1 MSKKK
6 KIVWVDLYTETIPAE
21 VYPGADKIWP
31 VMGKYLQDIARED
44 TELSVKFLKRSPYY
58 VASSYAE
65 LLNNIE
71 IVDAVIKA
79 EGEGADAVIIGC
91 AGDPAL
97 RQARETVDIPV
108 IGLLESSMHI
118 AATLG
123 HKFAVVVPWEKL
135 LPEVDEIIRRYG
147 MQDLAISNRPA
158 RSFNVSFDS
167 FEEQITNPRRQE
179 IPAFET
185 EALKCIA
192 DGAEVIIPACAYLGP
207 GMVLAG
213 YRKVGETEVPVIDI
227 TSAGVKMAEAMVEL
241 RELTGLSTSK
251 HRFYRM
257 PVSRE
262 LLDKYRAPFY
272 ARAVSSNSSD

>member
-1 MSKKK
+1 MSKRK
-6 KIVWVDLYTETIPAE
+6 KIVWVDLYTESIPAE

-31 VMGKYLQDIARED
+31 VLSKYLQDVARED
-44 TELSVKFLKRSPYY
+44 TELSVKFLKRSPYFI
-58 VASSYAE
+58 ASSYLE
-65 LLNNIE
+65 LLNNVE
-71 IVDAVIKA
+71 IVDAVIEA
-79 EGEGADAVIIGC
+79 EREGADAAIIGC

-97 RQARETVDIPV
+97 RQARETVNIPV

-123 HKFAVVVPWEKL
+123 HRFAIIVPWEKL

-147 MQDLAISNRPA
+147 MQELAISNRPA

-179 IPAFET
+179 IPAFEN

-213 YRKVGETEVPVIDI
+213 YRMVGETKVPVIDI
-227 TSAGVKMAEAMVEL
+227 ASAGVKMAEAMVEL

-251 HRFYRM
+251 HRFYSM

-262 LLDKYRAPFY
+262 ILEKHRAPFY
-272 ARAVSSNSSD
+272 PRAASE